1 MEKTKQ
7 LIETLGK
14 TGFEDSAHFSPN
26 VFDNDVL
33 SKVRMVI
40 RDNLTRTKT
49 IRNLEYTQSY
59 PIKHKIEK
67 YFKSIGV
74 QLPVWNGLLIYAMY
88 LEGYKVRRVGTT
100 SLNAYFNVSTVSVRK
115 LMAKSGCDNLTT
127 KHLRK

>member
-14 TGFEDSAHFSPN
+14 TGFEDSAHFSTN
-26 VFDNDVL
+26 IFDNDAL
-33 SKVRMVI
+33 SQVRMVI

-67 YFKSIGV
+67 YLKSIGV
-74 QLPVWNGLLIYAMY
+74 QLPIWNGLLIYAMY

-127 KHLRK
+127 RHLRK